1 MRERGTQ
8 SRRLRDGPPDRGRS
22 GAQSSPGS
30 GAGGSSGGP
39 NRSNGPGAWQ
49 VLAIVAIIAAT
60 AGWTAA
66 IMLALR
72 GPADATSPP
81 AALADPSDGV
91 DVNPSDDGSAPPLEL
106 THDVPALEAL
116 LPTHAGETPLVSES
130 WTGDEVLGTD
140 GFSTTVTKFL
150 AAKGKKPTD
159 LQVGQSLDPDGAV
172 DILLRLYRVEGVAAS
187 DLLTSIIDGW
197 KVDNS
202 DMTVTDTTLAG
213 KPVKKGDFPSAG
225 TESYWYIDGDH
236 VFDIQ
241 SNDPAIAA
249 SALQAILSPGASGAP
264 SGSSGASSSTAPSV
278 SASALPSALPS
289 AS

>member
-1 MRERGTQ
+1 VRERGTQ

-22 GAQSSPGS
+22 AGQQSGGTGNSGS
-30 GAGGSSGGP
+30 GEPHRSDGP
-39 NRSNGPGAWQ
+39 RAWQ
-49 VLAIVAIIAAT
+49 ILAIVAIIAAT

-72 GPADATSPP
+72 GPGDATPTPP
-81 AALADPSDGV
+81 AAVVDPSDSV
-91 DVNPSDDGSAPPLEL
+91 DVNPSDDVSAPPLVL
-106 THDVPALEAL
+106 THDVPALESL
-116 LPTHAGETPLVSES
+116 LPTQAGKTPLVSES
-130 WTGDEVLGTD
+130 WTGDEVLADD

-150 AAKGKKPTD
+150 TSKGKKPAD
-159 LQVGQSLDPDGAV
+159 LQVGQSLDPDGAA
-172 DILLRLYRVEGVAAS
+172 DILVRLYRVDGVPAS
-187 DLLTSIIDGW
+187 DLLTSIIDAW

-225 TESYWYIDGDH
+225 TVSYWYIAGDH

-249 SALQAILSPGASGAP
+249 SALEAIVSPGASPAASGSNGASTSPAP
-264 SGSSGASSSTAPSV
+264 STGASGS
-278 SASALPSALPS
+278 PSAVPS

>member
-1 MRERGTQ
+1 
-8 SRRLRDGPPDRGRS
+8 
-22 GAQSSPGS
+22 
-30 GAGGSSGGP
+30 
-39 NRSNGPGAWQ
+39 
-49 VLAIVAIIAAT
+49 
-60 AGWTAA
+60 
-66 IMLALR
+66 MLALR
-72 GPADATSPP
+72 GPAEATSPP
-81 AALADPSDGV
+81 AALADPSDNI
-91 DVNPSDDGSAPPLEL
+91 DVNPSDDVSAPPLVL

-116 LPTHAGETPLVSES
+116 LPRQAGDTPLVSES

-150 AAKGKKPTD
+150 TTKGKKPAD
-159 LQVGQSLDPDGAV
+159 LQVGQSIDPDGVV
-172 DILLRLYRVEGVAAS
+172 DILIRLYRADGVPPS
-187 DLLTSIIDGW
+187 DLLTSIISGW

-225 TESYWYIDGDH
+225 TVSYWYTEGDH

-249 SALQAILSPGASGAP
+249 SALQAIVTAGASGAP
-264 SGSSGASSSTAPSV
+264 SGSSGPSTSAAPSIG
-278 SASALPSALPS
+278 ASAVPSAVPS